1 MNEDKLNGENGC
13 EGIVAWDTGQR
24 DDLGVWA
31 RVVAM
36 RLRCADRRAVT
47 NQQLRQAVVPHLL
60 CVASM
65 RARATRACCSSA
77 LLQARLLV
85 GAHSVV
91 ARGSSV

>member
-1 MNEDKLNGENGC
+1 MNEDKLNGEKGC

-47 NQQLRQAVVPHLL
+47 NQQLWQRQF
-60 CVASM
+60 M
-65 RARATRACCSSA
+65 GCCWCDGCGGKRWCHICDV
-77 LLQARLLV
+77 LQA
-85 GAHSVV
+85 
-91 ARGSSV
+91 